1 VTVNAGE
8 RTATQQSRP
17 ILDRVVVDRWAV
29 RAAGAVALMVLA
41 ALTGCVRAAE
51 PAPAVIRTTPPP
63 WDAPRDAVST
73 IAAAG
78 LTPEPLN
85 STGGGRHI
93 VTISI
98 DVDGWLVPIPPYVG
112 VDRPRAQQAAV
123 HTHDAS
129 SQVWL
134 EGSNIE
140 SITLGQFFTV
150 WAVRFDGRCLGAAC
164 GEVVVTADG
173 RQVIDAPNLQLAK
186 VNSVTI
192 SARS

>member
-1 VTVNAGE
+1 MLHVLH
-8 RTATQQSRP
+8 QQACSRRGP
-17 ILDRVVVDRWAV
+17 ILDRVVVNRWAV
-29 RAAGAVALMVLA
+29 RAAVAVALLALA

-78 LTPEPLN
+78 LTPQPLN

-98 DVDGWLVPIPPYVG
+98 DVDGWRVAIPPYVG
-112 VDRPRAQQAAV
+112 VDRLRAQQAVV

-129 SQVWL
+129 NQVWL
-134 EGSNIE
+134 EGPDIE

-150 WAVRFDGRCLGAAC
+150 WGVRFDGRCLGAAC
-164 GEVVVTADG
+164 GDVVVTADG
-173 RQVIDAPNLQLAK
+173 KRVIDAPNLQLARLT
-186 VNSVTI
+186 SVTI

>member
-1 VTVNAGE
+1 VLVN
-8 RTATQQSRP
+8 
-17 ILDRVVVDRWAV
+17 RWAV
-29 RAAGAVALMVLA
+29 RAAVTVALLALA
-41 ALTGCVRAAE
+41 ALTGCARAAE

-78 LTPEPLN
+78 LSPQPLN
-85 STGGGRHI
+85 STGGSRHI

-98 DVDGWLVPIPPYVG
+98 DVDGWLVTIPPYVG
-112 VDRPRAQQAAV
+112 VDRLRAQQAAV

-129 SQVWL
+129 NQVWL
-134 EGSNIE
+134 EGPDIE

-164 GEVVVTADG
+164 GDVVVTADG
-173 RQVIDAPNLQLAK
+173 RRVIDAPSLQLAQ
-186 VNSVTI
+186 VTSVTI